1 MELVLGGCVIVLAS
15 FLAGA
20 TGFGFALISTPLLLL
35 IGFPLEF
42 VVTANLTLTLI
53 TRIPVSYR
61 FRTHVSLQRA
71 LMLILGS
78 IPGFYLGA
86 RVLASV
92 DASAINVAAGV
103 AVMVV
108 ALLLVFSASK
118 PPPLA
123 IPGAP
128 VAAGLA
134 GGFLGATTS
143 LSGVPPVLLLAH
155 EKAKPRSFLA
165 DLAVYF
171 VFSSG
176 IALIL
181 LATQGALAAQA
192 LFPASLFWLP
202 GALLSTFLGTIV
214 GPRLPEKAFRY
225 FTLLLVFAAG
235 GVTVFMA
242 WPKLVV

>member
-1 MELVLGGCVIVLAS
+1 MLGGCVIVLAS

-61 FRTHVSLQRA
+61 FRTHVSLRRA

-108 ALLLVFSASK
+108 ALLLGFSASK
-118 PPPLA
+118 PPPWRY
-123 IPGAP
+123 P
-128 VAAGLA
+128 VRPWQLDLQAAFSAQRLRLVA
-134 GGFLGATTS
+134 CRQCSCWRTRR
-143 LSGVPPVLLLAH
+143 LSRGV
-155 EKAKPRSFLA
+155 
-165 DLAVYF
+165 
-171 VFSSG
+171 SS
-176 IALIL
+176 LIL
-181 LATQGALAAQA
+181 RSTSFFRAASRSSC
-192 LFPASLFWLP
+192 SLRREL
-202 GALLSTFLGTIV
+202 
-214 GPRLPEKAFRY
+214 
-225 FTLLLVFAAG
+225 
-235 GVTVFMA
+235 
-242 WPKLVV
+242 

>member
-42 VVTANLTLTLI
+42 VVTANLALTLI
-53 TRIPVSYR
+53 TRVSVSYQ
-61 FRTHVSLQRA
+61 FRTHVSLRRA
-71 LMLILGS
+71 SMLILGS

-86 RVLASV
+86 MVLVSV
-92 DASAINVAAGV
+92 DASAIKVAAGIT
-103 AVMVV
+103 VMVV
-108 ALLLVFSASK
+108 ALLLGLSASA
-118 PPPLA
+118 PPPPA
-123 IPGAP
+123 VPGVSV
-128 VAAGLA
+128 VAGVA

-155 EKAKPRSFLA
+155 EKAEPLSFLA

-171 VFSSG
+171 VFSSS

-181 LATQGALAAQA
+181 LATQGALATQA
-192 LFPASLFWLP
+192 LFPASLLWLP
-202 GALLSTFLGTIV
+202 GAFLGTFLGTAI

-225 FTLLLVFAAG
+225 LTLALVFAAG
-235 GVTVFMA
+235 GVTVFIA
-242 WPKLVV
+242 